1 MRKLDTRHFRRAT
14 RSTPHDINRQIVLN
28 LVREYQPVSRA
39 ELARRMRVAR
49 GALTSVVRELLEDGE
64 LVEGGAP
71 PTERGRRPT
80 LLHVRTRDR
89 LAVAVDVRVARTVVA
104 LTDFTGTQ
112 LALEVFATPATPAA
126 LVDELARRT
135 ARLRADGAA
144 GRLGECEGVGLVVP
158 GVVDRRTG
166 RVLVA
171 PQLGWRDVDLVG
183 PLVEQL
189 GLPVYVENA
198 SAACALAHVWLA
210 PPDAPGGR
218 LSRTFA
224 YVAVSDG
231 VGVGS
236 VMDGA
241 VLRGGRDTVGEFG
254 HVTLAMD
261 GPRCRCGARG
271 CWEAYVSNT
280 ATLARYLDLDPAVV
294 VAPAG
299 TALAGTGPQIEE
311 VIARARGGDGR
322 ARWALEETGR
332 YLGVGLANVLHALG
346 PERVVVG
353 GEVAAAWE
361 LLEGPLHE
369 AVAERALTPSVRATP
384 VDPEPPGS
392 HPRLRGAVALVASPT
407 FAVPVLG

>member
-1 MRKLDTRHFRRAT
+1 MRKLDTRHFHRAT
-14 RSTPHDINRQIVLN
+14 RSTPRDVNRQIVLN
-28 LVREYQPVSRA
+28 LVREYQPISRA

-49 GALTSVVRELLEDGE
+49 SALTEVVRELLVEGA

-104 LTDFTGTQ
+104 LTDFVGTS
-112 LALEVFATPATPAA
+112 LALDVFATPSSPAA
-126 LVDELARRT
+126 LVDELARRA
-135 ARLRADGAA
+135 ARLCGDGLAQ
-144 GRLGECEGVGLVVP
+144 GLGECEGVGLVVP

-171 PQLGWRDVDLVG
+171 PQLGWRDVDVVG
-183 PLVEQL
+183 PLVERL

-210 PPDAPGGR
+210 PPGAPPGR

-236 VMDGA
+236 VVDGA
-241 VLRGGRDTVGEFG
+241 LLRGGRDTVGEFG

-294 VAPAG
+294 AAPAG
-299 TALAGTGPQIEE
+299 AALAGTGPQIEE
-311 VIARARGGDGR
+311 VVARARGGDAR
-322 ARWALEETGR
+322 ARWALAETGR
-332 YLGVGLANVLHALG
+332 YLGVGIANVLHALG

-353 GEVAAAWE
+353 GEVVAAWE
-361 LLEGPLHE
+361 FLVGPLR
-369 AVAERALTPSVRATP
+369 AALAERALTPGVSATP
-384 VDPEPPGS
+384 VEPEPAAS

-407 FAVPVLG
+407 FAVPVVG